1 MENNAGAATEAA
13 NEIHGTGNEGLVPSA
28 LTFRNNVVKSDGIGS
43 QYVPLKVYSWNAQ
56 LGEQACIDGVLIENN
71 TIDVPSLHGSISINS
86 VTGLYM
92 LNNTIKADKMLNES
106 TQPVVISN
114 SSIKMID
121 GLNFDYKQNVNA
133 VITIAACEVDESNI
147 KNINIIG
154 SNTAVPYSIK

>member
-13 NEIHGTGNEGLVPSA
+13 NEIHGTSNEGLVPSA

-43 QYVPLKVYSWNAQ
+43 QYLPLRVYSWNAQ

-71 TIDVPSLHGSISINS
+71 TIDVPGMHGSISVNS

-92 LNNTIKADKMLNES
+92 LNNTIKADKPLNDA

-121 GLNFDYKQNVNA
+121 GLNFEYKQNVSA
-133 VITIAACEVDESNI
+133 VVNIVACEVDESNI

-154 SNTAVPYSIK
+154 ENTAVPYSIK

>member
-1 MENNAGAATEAA
+1 
-13 NEIHGTGNEGLVPSA
+13 
-28 LTFRNNVVKSDGIGS
+28 
-43 QYVPLKVYSWNAQ
+43 
-56 LGEQACIDGVLIENN
+56 
-71 TIDVPSLHGSISINS
+71 
-86 VTGLYM
+86 M